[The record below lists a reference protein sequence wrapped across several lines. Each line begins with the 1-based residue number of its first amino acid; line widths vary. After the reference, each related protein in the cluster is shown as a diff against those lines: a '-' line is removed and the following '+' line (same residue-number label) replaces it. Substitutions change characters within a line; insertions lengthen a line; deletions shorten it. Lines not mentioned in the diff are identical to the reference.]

1 MTNAMTGALAV
12 MIKSAVACAANG
24 PRATGKFAVTCRTA
38 ALIQGMP
45 AAFTNLL
52 LLRAGKKCQIRT
64 VPSASEPCELA
75 HNSEEALL
83 ALEAD
88 AGAVG

>member
-1 MTNAMTGALAV
+1 
-12 MIKSAVACAANG
+12 
-24 PRATGKFAVTCRTA
+24 
-38 ALIQGMP
+38 MP

-52 LLRAGKKCQIRT
+52 LLLAGKRRQIRT
-64 VPSASEPCELA
+64 VPGASEPRKLA